1 MDHLGG
7 GEAGAGL
14 ALVRHG
20 ERDFLGVESLQDR
33 VAYAWRPIVGMAT
46 GLGDRLREVGGL
58 ALGVAAGR
66 VGESLGKGGEAALL
80 TEGLVSPASAHLGV
94 DGALLHAE
102 LSSQVDEGSPGEGS
116 CLAAQ
121 LVQAREVSWPVYGPG
136 AALGGRWG

>member
-1 MDHLGG
+1 MDQLGV
-7 GEAGAGL
+7 GEVGWGL
-14 ALVRHG
+14 ARVGHR
-20 ERDFLGVESLQDR
+20 ERGLLEVGSLQDR
-33 VAYAWRPIVGMAT
+33 VACVWRPIVGTAP
-46 GLGDRLREVGGL
+46 GLGARLREVGGL

-102 LSSQVDEGSPGEGS
+102 LSSQVNEGSPGEGS

-121 LVQAREVSWPVYGPG
+121 LVQAREVSWPVYGSG
-136 AALGGRWG
+136 AALSERWG